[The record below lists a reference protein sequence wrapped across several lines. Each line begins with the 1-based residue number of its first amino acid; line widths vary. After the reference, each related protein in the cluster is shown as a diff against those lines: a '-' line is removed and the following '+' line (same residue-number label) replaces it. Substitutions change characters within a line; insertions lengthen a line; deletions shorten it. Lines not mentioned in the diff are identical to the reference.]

1 MATALASSRE
11 LDDFEAVV
19 RLHWLRVFRFALAS
33 LRDRHAAESLTQDCF
48 FRAYKARGS
57 FRGEASVS
65 TWLMQIAVNLV
76 RDHARDRRLQFWKR
90 ARLTAVEVNA
100 AGNWI
105 PDGGASPEA
114 SALMKEQVQAVW
126 DATASLPERQRTVF
140 LLRFVEDMDLLEIAA
155 ATGLKEGTVKAHL
168 FRALQAVR
176 ERVGG
181 AK

>member
-1 MATALASSRE
+1 MATAVASSHE

-19 RLHWLRVFRFALAS
+19 RLHWLKVFRFALAS
-33 LRDRHAAESLTQDCF
+33 VRDRHTAETLAQECF
-48 FRAYKARGS
+48 FRAYRARGS
-57 FRGEASVS
+57 FRGEASIS

-90 ARLTAVEVNA
+90 ARLTAVDVTT
-100 AGNWI
+100 AGRWL
-105 PDGGASPEA
+105 PDAGASPEVA
-114 SALMKEQVQAVW
+114 AVMKEQVQAVW
-126 DATASLPERQRTVF
+126 DATATLSERQRTVF

-155 ATGLKEGTVKAHL
+155 ATGLKEGTVKIHL

-176 ERVGG
+176 ERVGR